1 MSRESL
7 RAGLTISLV
16 FGAVGVATTV
26 SFATLV
32 FGENTEEFLNV
43 GIAHFLLGGAVA
55 GIILAFASS
64 IRGQF
69 GGIQDVSAALAGA
82 VATSVTVSMAGSGEE
97 AIFAIKLTLEEAVTN
112 SIKHGNKCDPNKKVT
127 VRYFVDE
134 RQVVVF
140 VRDEGPGFNPE
151 AVPDPTS
158 PDRLSLPNGRG
169 ILLMR
174 AYMDGVEYREN
185 GREICFLKRKS

>member
-1 MSRESL
+1 M
-7 RAGLTISLV
+7 
-16 FGAVGVATTV
+16 
-26 SFATLV
+26 
-32 FGENTEEFLNV
+32 
-43 GIAHFLLGGAVA
+43 
-55 GIILAFASS
+55 SS
-64 IRGQF
+64 IADESELPL
-69 GGIQDVSAALAGA
+69 ITIEIASDLSEMHKPEDVILQETRQCGFS
-82 VATSVTVSMAGSGEE
+82 EE

-134 RQVVVF
+134 RQVVIF